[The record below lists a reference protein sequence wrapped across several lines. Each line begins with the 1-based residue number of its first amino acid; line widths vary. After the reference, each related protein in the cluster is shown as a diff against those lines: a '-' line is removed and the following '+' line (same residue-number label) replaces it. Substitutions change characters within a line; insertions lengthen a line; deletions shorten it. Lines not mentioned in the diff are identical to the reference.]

1 MNTPQIKEIEPN
13 IRRGF
18 RVKVDHIYHRP
29 YRWQPYLEV
38 KLAIETV
45 RHVPLRVVGTE
56 LYLSYNAE
64 EVGPL
69 PALPRPYELREP
81 GEGIE
86 IRMRKD
92 LYSTLHDELSKQKGT
107 EQSFQIRGQIV
118 VDAPGYEG
126 IIEIPVDIIHR
137 VKL

>member
-1 MNTPQIKEIEPN
+1 MNTSDIKKIEAN

-18 RVKVDHIYHRP
+18 RVKVDQIIHRP
-29 YRWQPYLEV
+29 YRWQPYLEIR
-38 KLAIETV
+38 LAIETV
-45 RHVPLRVVGTE
+45 RHAPLRVVGTE

-69 PALPRPYELREP
+69 PALPRPYELREL

-92 LYSTLHDELSKQKGT
+92 LYPTLHDELTVKKGT
-107 EQSFQIRGQIV
+107 EQYFQIRGHIV
-118 VDAPGYEG
+118 IDAPNYEG
-126 IIEIPVDIIHR
+126 IIEIPVDTSHQ